1 MFHGAYIVPAA
12 GYPCRARAPRPPPP
26 PPRRQKWRL
35 RRRLVPETEMATP
48 PHVGSIYFLPLD
60 RVQVS
65 IFQAPVP
72 TWLAGSI
79 SDSIQ
84 TGRKSRV
91 KVRRFAVGGHGALSP
106 IAPNLAT
113 HLVTC
118 IWTGRRLTHRTFRP
132 GGSSEQGSALPPPW
146 PWQDFSWL
154 HRDCS
159 PCCSDLLLAIAD
171 CFGFLATINII
182 GNLLI
187 NFLFPIVLSSSLIS
201 HQFFFLHNWFI

>member
-1 MFHGAYIVPAA
+1 MAT
-12 GYPCRARAPRPPPP
+12 PP
-26 PPRRQKWRL
+26 PPRTGDRNGDASPCWKYL
-35 RRRLVPETEMATP
+35 
-48 PHVGSIYFLPLD
+48 FLPLD

-84 TGRKSRV
+84 TGRKTRV

-118 IWTGRRLTHRTFRP
+118 I
-132 GGSSEQGSALPPPW
+132 
-146 PWQDFSWL
+146 
-154 HRDCS
+154 
-159 PCCSDLLLAIAD
+159 
-171 CFGFLATINII
+171 
-182 GNLLI
+182 
-187 NFLFPIVLSSSLIS
+187 
-201 HQFFFLHNWFI
+201 